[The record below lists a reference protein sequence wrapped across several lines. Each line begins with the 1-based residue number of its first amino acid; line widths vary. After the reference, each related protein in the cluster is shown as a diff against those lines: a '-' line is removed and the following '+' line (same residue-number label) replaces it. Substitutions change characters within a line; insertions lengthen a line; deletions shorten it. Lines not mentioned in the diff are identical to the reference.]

1 MKEEVLLEVK
11 SVSKKFCR
19 DLRKSL
25 KYGLSD
31 LNKEIFGRN
40 NKISDLLDRSSSDIN
55 LRDKEFWALK
65 DINFELKRGEC
76 LGLVGRNGA
85 GKTTLLKMINGLLKP
100 DTGQITVKGRIGALI
115 ALGAGFNPILTG
127 RENIYAGLAA
137 IGVNSKDAKKYIDE
151 IIDFAEIEK
160 FIDTPVRSY
169 SSGMQVRLGFAVATS
184 ISPDILILDEV
195 LAVGDAYFRAKCY
208 NRLAEINQKAA
219 CILVSHSSM
228 QVLRLATKCLY
239 LKSGTCIKED
249 IPEKI
254 LPLYESNL
262 AESEV
267 LKKPSFNI
275 YSQELVNNINLKIND
290 KNPGNL
296 IKLDFNGELTIDL
309 KANLKCKID
318 LFFAIHNN
326 EGYPVAEI
334 NPNNKIIIEKNLNKE
349 VRSSSKVQ
357 LGNISPGTYKIS
369 IYILGP
375 KNEHLAIIRDA
386 FMLLIRGTPTKS
398 VNYLNVHEI
407 QS

>member
-1 MKEEVLLEVK
+1 MTEEVLLEVK

-40 NKISDLLDRSSSDIN
+40 NKISDLLDKSSSDIN

-208 NRLAEINQKAA
+208 NRLAKINKNAA
-219 CILVSHSSM
+219 TLLVSHSSG
-228 QVLRLATKCLY
+228 QLLRLSTKCL
-239 LKSGTCIKED
+239 LLNSGNMIK
-249 IPEKI
+249 IGSPPEI
-254 LPLYESNL
+254 LDLYERSMQDTL
-262 AESEV
+262 TKESKIKIFNNTLVKDFEV
-267 LKKPSFNI
+267 TLNNKTIGSVIK
-275 YSQELVNNINLKIND
+275 LNINEK
-290 KNPGNL
+290 L
-296 IKLDFNGELTIDL
+296 IIEIKGLIMIDSIFHL
-309 KANLKCKID
+309 S
-318 LFFAIHNN
+318 IHNN
-326 EGYPVAEI
+326 ESYPVAEI
-334 NPNNKIIIEKNLNKE
+334 NPLSPIKMNDETFKNGKLIKE
-349 VRSSSKVQ
+349 IN
-357 LGNISPGTYKIS
+357 LGFISPGSYKFS
-369 IYILGP
+369 IYLLGP
-375 KNEHLAIIRDA
+375 KNEHLAVLRDA
-386 FMLLIRGTPTKS
+386 FLIKIKGVPSRA
-398 VNYLNVHEI
+398 VNYLNHKTI
-407 QS
+407 

>member
-1 MKEEVLLEVK
+1 MTEEVLLKVE

-25 KYGLSD
+25 KYGVLD

-40 NKISDLLDRSSSDIN
+40 NNKLALMDKTSSDIK
-55 LRDKEFWALK
+55 LRDREFWALK

-100 DTGQITVKGRIGALI
+100 DTGQITIKGRIGALI

-137 IGVNSKDAKKYIDE
+137 IGVNAREAKKYIDE

-208 NRLAEINQKAA
+208 NRLAKINQSSATL
-219 CILVSHSSM
+219 LVSHSSG
-228 QVLRLATKCLY
+228 QLLRLSTKCL
-239 LKSGTCIKED
+239 LLNSGNMIQTGAP
-249 IPEKI
+249 PEI
-254 LPLYESNL
+254 LDLYESTMQDTLTKESKIKIFNNNL
-262 AESEV
+262 VKNFEV
-267 LKKPSFNI
+267 IL
-275 YSQELVNNINLKIND
+275 NNKTIGSVIILDINEK
-290 KNPGNL
+290 L
-296 IKLDFNGELTIDL
+296 IIDIKGL
-309 KANLKCKID
+309 IIID
-318 LFFAIHNN
+318 SIFHLSIHNH
-326 EGYPVAEI
+326 ESYPVAEI
-334 NPNNKIIIEKNLNKE
+334 NPLKPIKINNETFKNGQLRKE
-349 VRSSSKVQ
+349 IN
-357 LGNISPGTYKIS
+357 LGFISPGSYKFS
-369 IYILGP
+369 IYLLGP
-375 KNEHLAIIRDA
+375 KNEHLALLRDA
-386 FMLLIRGTPTKS
+386 FLIKIKGVPSRA
-398 VNYLNVHEI
+398 VNYLNHKTI
-407 QS
+407 